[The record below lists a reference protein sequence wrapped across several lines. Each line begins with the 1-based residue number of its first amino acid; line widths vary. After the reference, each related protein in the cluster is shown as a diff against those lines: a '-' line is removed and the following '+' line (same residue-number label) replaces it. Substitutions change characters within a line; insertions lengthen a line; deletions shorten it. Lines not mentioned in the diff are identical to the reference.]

1 MMNTRWIASLGLVAL
16 VLGCGDSDGDKST
29 GPDPQTQTIRIG
41 LLTELAD
48 LWEPF
53 GLPFERSA
61 QLAISEINASGG
73 VLGRQLELVSLHST
87 TDADAVKANART
99 LIDSDVVAIVGP
111 TFSEFFL
118 VVAQDVSIPANMLL
132 ISPSVTSAA
141 VSDLEGD
148 GLIWRTIASDALTGS
163 VAGAYAHDT
172 MGNQTAGILFLDNI
186 FGLGLAAA
194 FEADFVARGGQI
206 LAREAL
212 PDLASADVAAYDYR
226 EHIDIVTADK
236 PDVLF
241 IATRESANDKIS
253 IGLQS
258 VFNEDYHAQLL
269 TSANRSDDWLTNA
282 DPTVTEGM
290 RGILAAPAVETA
302 AFLGYASRLQAAY
315 GIDPTL
321 FADSVYDCIYLLAL
335 AIEQGTFSTSLA
347 IGANLQSVSVSGAT
361 ILGNEFSRAR
371 ELITAGSDID
381 YVGASGPVDLNA
393 NGDVVSGNFSV
404 WEIQNGRFVDIEN
417 ISFP

>member
-1 MMNTRWIASLGLVAL
+1 MSNYS
-16 VLGCGDSDGDKST
+16 
-29 GPDPQTQTIRIG
+29 P
-41 LLTELAD
+41 
-48 LWEPF
+48 PF
-53 GLPFERSA
+53 KNEFNVQDNEQMIKKINSFE
-61 QLAISEINASGG
+61 
-73 VLGRQLELVSLHST
+73 
-87 TDADAVKANART
+87 
-99 LIDSDVVAIVGP
+99 
-111 TFSEFFL
+111 
-118 VVAQDVSIPANMLL
+118 
-132 ISPSVTSAA
+132 
-141 VSDLEGD
+141 
-148 GLIWRTIASDALTGS
+148 
-163 VAGAYAHDT
+163 
-172 MGNQTAGILFLDNI
+172 
-186 FGLGLAAA
+186 
-194 FEADFVARGGQI
+194 
-206 LAREAL
+206 
-212 PDLASADVAAYDYR
+212 
-226 EHIDIVTADK
+226 

-361 ILGNEFSRAR
+361 LGKAQMPSIKSMT
-371 ELITAGSDID
+371 L
-381 YVGASGPVDLNA
+381 
-393 NGDVVSGNFSV
+393 V
-404 WEIQNGRFVDIEN
+404 WCLTCMV
-417 ISFP
+417 IS